1 MEYKHITKIAIFI
14 IWIVFMMILAS
25 FIGTL
30 LTVPSTIA
38 NICGVITIIVA
49 IYITV
54 WIFKQINK
62 ITKEDEE
69 SN

>member
-1 MEYKHITKIAIFI
+1 MEYRHITKIAIFI
-14 IWIVFMMILAS
+14 IWIVFVMILAS
-25 FIGTL
+25 FIGAL

-38 NICGVITIIVA
+38 NIGGVAVIIVA

-62 ITKEDEE
+62 ITKKDEK

>member
-1 MEYKHITKIAIFI
+1 
-14 IWIVFMMILAS
+14 MMILAS

-38 NICGVITIIVA
+38 NIGGVIMIIVA

-62 ITKEDEE
+62 ITKKDEE

>member
-38 NICGVITIIVA
+38 NIGGVIMIIVA

-62 ITKEDEE
+62 ITKKDEE

>member
-1 MEYKHITKIAIFI
+1 MEYRHITKIAIFI
-14 IWIVFMMILAS
+14 VWIVFMMILAS

-30 LTVPSTIA
+30 LTAPSTIA
-38 NICGVITIIVA
+38 NIGGVITIIVA

-54 WIFKQINK
+54 WIFKQTNK
-62 ITKEDEE
+62 ITKEDEK

>member
-1 MEYKHITKIAIFI
+1 MEYRHITKIAIFI

-38 NICGVITIIVA
+38 NICGVIAIIVA
-49 IYITV
+49 MYITV

-62 ITKEDEE
+62 ITKEDEK